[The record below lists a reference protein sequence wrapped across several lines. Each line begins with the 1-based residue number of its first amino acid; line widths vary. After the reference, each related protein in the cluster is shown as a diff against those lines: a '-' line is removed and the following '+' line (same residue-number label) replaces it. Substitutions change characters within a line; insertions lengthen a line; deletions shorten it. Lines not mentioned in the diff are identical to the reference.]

1 MDTKGK
7 GDPQAAGD
15 PRFKGRELVRAAK
28 GVNRDLLSVLL
39 EPEGMYTQKE
49 AEKILEKA
57 LSKGVNADAGR

>member
-7 GDPQAAGD
+7 EAVQASEE
-15 PRFKGRELVRAAK
+15 PRFKGRELARAAK